1 LVRTPR
7 QGSWKLGSIPSQRQ
21 RGISSVG
28 RAPAL
33 QAGCQEFESPILH
46 WDLVPITLFNSIMS
60 LLSQNDRQVV
70 IAALENYIMKIRT
83 ESPQEDQRISQINAL
98 LNWVKLEYQ
107 KNS

>member
-1 LVRTPR
+1 
-7 QGSWKLGSIPSQRQ
+7 
-21 RGISSVG
+21 
-28 RAPAL
+28 
-33 QAGCQEFESPILH
+33 
-46 WDLVPITLFNSIMS
+46 MS

-98 LNWVKLEYQ
+98 LNWIKLEYQ